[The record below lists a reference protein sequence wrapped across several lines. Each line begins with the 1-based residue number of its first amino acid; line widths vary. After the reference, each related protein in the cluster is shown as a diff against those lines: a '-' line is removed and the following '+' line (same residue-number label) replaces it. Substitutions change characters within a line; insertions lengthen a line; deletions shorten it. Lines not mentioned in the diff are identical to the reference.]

1 MSAASRR
8 RLAELLEADTV
19 DLAEANLMIACEASD
34 GIDLDTAIATI
45 EGLAAEAR
53 GGAGVVAVM
62 RDHGFR
68 GDVDDYDD
76 PRNSFLHEVLRRR
89 RGLPIALATVA
100 LAVADRVG
108 APLVGVGLPGHFAI
122 ADRSGA
128 DTLVIDPFNDWARL
142 DMADCAR
149 LVERSAGIPF
159 RLEHLDPVG
168 PREILARTLRN
179 LRGSYMRRRRLDQA
193 LWTVE
198 LGLIVTPDDAE
209 LVRASIA
216 LLAGTG
222 RYSEAE
228 ATAAAFLTA
237 RPDHPG
243 GPAVEEQVRTVRD
256 LRWRMN

>member
-1 MSAASRR
+1 MSQASRW
-8 RLAELLEADTV
+8 RLAELLEAETV

-34 GIDLDTAIATI
+34 GIDLDTAMATV
-45 EGLAAEAR
+45 EGLAASAR
-53 GGAGVVAVM
+53 LGEGVVPTL
-62 RDHGFR
+62 REYGLR
-68 GDVDDYDD
+68 GDADDYDD
-76 PRNSFLHEVLRRR
+76 PRNSFVHEVLQRK

-128 DTLVIDPFNDWARL
+128 DAVVIDPFNGWARL

-149 LVERSAGIPF
+149 LVERAAGIPF

-198 LGLIVTPDDAE
+198 LGLIVAPDDAE
-209 LVRASIA
+209 LVRAAIS
-216 LLAGTG
+216 LLAATG
-222 RYSEAE
+222 RYAEAE
-228 ATAAAFLTA
+228 ATAAAFLAA

-243 GPAVEEQVRTVRD
+243 APAVEEQVRTVRD